1 MDCPHVAL
9 DPEID
14 GIATYVM
21 GVAGSAHRWRCAVRS
36 DKLS

>member
-14 GIATYVM
+14 GIATDVM
-21 GVAGSAHRWRCAVRS
+21 GVAGSAHVGVVPYAPAS
-36 DKLS
+36 

>member
-21 GVAGSAHRWRCAVRS
+21 GAAGSADRGVVPYAPTS
-36 DKLS
+36 